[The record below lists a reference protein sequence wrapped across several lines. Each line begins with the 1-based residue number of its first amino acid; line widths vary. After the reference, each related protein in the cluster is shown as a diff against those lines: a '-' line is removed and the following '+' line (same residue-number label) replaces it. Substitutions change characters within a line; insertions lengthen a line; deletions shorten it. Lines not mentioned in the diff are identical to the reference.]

1 MNEQINLKLIDKQL
15 TAYNNK
21 DIDLFLQ
28 CWDQNAKIYLHPN
41 TLLAEGIEQIKER
54 HLIRFQEPDLFAKLI
69 TRTQFNG
76 KIVDQELVTRN
87 FPEGKGNVDVL
98 AIYEINDEK
107 ILNAWF
113 LIGEPRLLLSIIF

>member
-1 MNEQINLKLIDKQL
+1 MNEETNLKIIDKQL
-15 TAYNNK
+15 KAYNNK
-21 DIDLFLQ
+21 KIDLFLE
-28 CWDQNAKIYLHPN
+28 CWDKDARIYLHPN

-69 TRTQFNG
+69 SRNYFSD

-87 FPEGKGNVDVL
+87 FPEGKGSIDVL
-98 AIYEINDEK
+98 AIYEIKNEK

-113 LIGEPRLLLSIIF
+113 LMGEPKF